1 MYHVSTD
8 LTIFIHYLITH
19 AQKIVLL
26 SSTVVRGILVE
37 LICFIALWSLKFGV
51 CSEVI
56 SICLAAPTPVPPLSG
71 SMTTGTNSRTTAKI
85 ASSSITYDSLKDK
98 VPSPVGKYL
107 PAMKSGGLLFLVG
120 VRPRS
125 PVDNSIHRGPVFD
138 EDGNT
143 LD

>member
-1 MYHVSTD
+1 
-8 LTIFIHYLITH
+8 
-19 AQKIVLL
+19 
-26 SSTVVRGILVE
+26 
-37 LICFIALWSLKFGV
+37 
-51 CSEVI
+51 
-56 SICLAAPTPVPPLSG
+56 VPPLSG
-71 SMTTGTNSRTTAKI
+71 SMTTGTNSRITAKI

-98 VPSPVGKYL
+98 VPSPVGKYV
-107 PAMKSGGLLFLVG
+107 PAMISGGLLVLVG